1 MNRKRYSRETNKA
14 ILLLLVS
21 GAVNYGLAFSS
32 DAQAPSRKPR
42 TGETESAGR
51 TSPKIYEDDEVK
63 IQIPAGWM
71 IATGDHPAVA
81 PYDGAGSSIT
91 QAKGRL
97 LLAKSGYTLALAYHT
112 EQASGVT
119 GGRFIE
125 VLRIPWLS
133 ADEAWDCSLHL
144 GSYPQ
149 PASRTLMFINTFFP
163 TGDPEVREKCDIK
176 KALSY
181 WTNEG
186 GMRQIVGDQRW
197 FAGSFTTAD
206 GGWFFESDGTNCGKK
221 AYTLTSKAKTPEELP
236 VVGDHDLKKTVTEAI
251 DIVDSIHYKRCAPA
265 APQ

>member
-1 MNRKRYSRETNKA
+1 MRCSRETIRT
-14 ILLLLVS
+14 ILLLVVS
-21 GAVNYGLAFSS
+21 GAANFGLAFNSQ
-32 DAQAPSRKPR
+32 AQAPSKKAKA
-42 TGETESAGR
+42 EESENARR
-51 TSPKIYEDDEVK
+51 TSQKVYEDDEVR
-63 IQIPAGWM
+63 IEIPVGWT

-81 PYDGAGSSIT
+81 SYEGAGSSIVH
-91 QAKGRL
+91 ADGRV
-97 LLAKSGYTLALAYHT
+97 LLAKNGYTLALAYHT
-112 EQASGVT
+112 EQVSGII

-149 PASRTLMFINTFFP
+149 PASKTLMFMNTFFP
-163 TGDPEVREKCDIK
+163 TGDPEVREKCGIK

-181 WTNEG
+181 WTNDG
-186 GMRQIVGDQRW
+186 GTRQIVGEQRW

-206 GGWFFESDGTNCGKK
+206 GGWFFESDGANCGKK

-236 VVGDHDLKKTVTEAI
+236 VVGDPVLKKIVTEAI

-265 APQ
+265 APR